1 VAGVDEEPAA
11 PPLEPGGVPQTRQ
24 AAPDADQGLLGRVI
38 GLGAISQ
45 DAVGKAEE
53 TGVGV
58 GGEHLERSLVA
69 LLRPD
74 HEVCVHTPYPFDGR
88 PAWPPSPSG
97 LPVPNFESALP
108 WLGHAPEFSVAH
120 YWSQDL
126 HDEDIVQGADMRR
139 TEKKLVGGEWVEE
152 PVMLFKPKDIV
163 LLIDR
168 LEFLFDRPARVNEGR
183 DLTVTSELPVDA
195 LQQLVE
201 LTRGSAA
208 PPTSPLPRTPR
219 RLDD

>member
-1 VAGVDEEPAA
+1 
-11 PPLEPGGVPQTRQ
+11 
-24 AAPDADQGLLGRVI
+24 
-38 GLGAISQ
+38 
-45 DAVGKAEE
+45 
-53 TGVGV
+53 
-58 GGEHLERSLVA
+58 
-69 LLRPD
+69 
-74 HEVCVHTPYPFDGR
+74 
-88 PAWPPSPSG
+88 
-97 LPVPNFESALP
+97 
-108 WLGHAPEFSVAH
+108 
-120 YWSQDL
+120 
-126 HDEDIVQGADMRR
+126 MRR

-163 LLIDR
+163 LLI
-168 LEFLFDRPARVNEGR
+168 DRPARVNEGR